1 MADLVT
7 VFHPLGWPVE
17 VSPARAEVFRSRG
30 YTDDDPRVVE
40 DPAEVEDPVEDAAEL
55 KGEALDEAL
64 KEAGLPLTGKA
75 EEKRARLAEHLAA
88 QSDQDTPDT
97 SEQ

>member
-40 DPAEVEDPVEDAAEL
+40 DPVEDAAEL

-75 EEKRARLAEHLAA
+75 DEKRARLAEHLAA
-88 QSDQDTPDT
+88 QSDRDAPEAP
-97 SEQ
+97 EQ